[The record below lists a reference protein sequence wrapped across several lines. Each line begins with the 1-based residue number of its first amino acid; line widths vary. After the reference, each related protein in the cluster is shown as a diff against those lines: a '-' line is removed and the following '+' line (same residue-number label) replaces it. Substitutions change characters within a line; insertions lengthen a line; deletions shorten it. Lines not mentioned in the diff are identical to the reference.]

1 MATHEPSQKTV
12 SNIDGFQVIRR
23 LDEHERPNRFL
34 VRRSDGAEAAV
45 LKLLPPESAESQ
57 ILHQVNPS
65 QSHALQKIRYAP
77 FQLLLEKELYPKYP
91 TN

>member
-23 LDEHERPNRFL
+23 LNEHEPPNRFL
-34 VRRSDGAEAAV
+34 VRRSVGAEAAV

-57 ILHQVNPS
+57 ILHQVNHPHICQFLGS
-65 QSHALQKIRYAP
+65 GGDTQPLCP
-77 FQLLLEKELYPKYP
+77 NGLLRWA
-91 TN
+91 